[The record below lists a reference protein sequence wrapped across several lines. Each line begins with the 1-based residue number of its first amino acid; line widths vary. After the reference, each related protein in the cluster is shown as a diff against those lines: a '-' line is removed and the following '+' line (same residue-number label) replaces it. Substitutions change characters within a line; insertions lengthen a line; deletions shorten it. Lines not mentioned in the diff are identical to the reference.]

1 LIILGFDG
9 VRAVRV
15 STGHVTAGRKSNP
28 NLSARRA
35 PVQQHSI
42 ESACASIPSRL
53 AQEGCRRRDHR
64 YCQRVGSPISQ
75 MRSALLPTIA
85 HSVAG
90 RLVAQ
95 VSYGSVPPRS
105 RDEARANP
113 STAGSAGTSWS
124 TTQQAFEA
132 GVLDELGYP

>member
-1 LIILGFDG
+1 MRLKSLRELPRKAAAGEI
-9 VRAVRV
+9 
-15 STGHVTAGRKSNP
+15 TGTA
-28 NLSARRA
+28 SALAR
-35 PVQQHSI
+35 
-42 ESACASIPSRL
+42 PSRKCA
-53 AQEGCRRRDHR
+53 AQRFGNEPGLSTNG
-64 YCQRVGSPISQ
+64 RVDNFVG
-75 MRSALLPTIA
+75 RVSALLPTIA